1 MKRTILALFNL
12 SLALTL
18 VAACSLN
25 ALSGGSA
32 PRITPEELKSML
44 GDSNLV
50 IVDVRRNLDWDSSEY
65 KIKGADG
72 KPGGQRLNPGR
83 VVLVRTRLSSF
94 TEPDRTNTQAPG
106 WR

>member
-65 KIKGADG
+65 KIKGAVRADPKKVESWASSYG
-72 KPGGQRLNPGR
+72 KDKTF
-83 VVLVRTRLSSF
+83 VIY
-94 TEPDRTNTQAPG
+94 
-106 WR
+106 